1 MSAAKSAIR
10 PLRPGAFRIMVLVV
24 IATTAC
30 GGDSSADPASTT
42 TTTLISGIY
51 GGVSGS
57 GESSITTT
65 SAAPETPA
73 DEPLG
78 VAAGE
83 GSCAVGRYELDGAY
97 LFEQIA
103 AASGGGGAEMVDAL
117 PILELRDDFSAELS
131 MEGWMFRLSFPGESD
146 TVLATQSGGL
156 TGTWSVDDEGA
167 HTLAFTSDTVSV
179 QYLLETATGSFP
191 VPHGMDAPLPQPS
204 VPFEVD
210 CADGY
215 VVLEAE
221 DQQLGVTVYW
231 MFDRI

>member
-1 MSAAKSAIR
+1 M
-10 PLRPGAFRIMVLVV
+10 
-24 IATTAC
+24 
-30 GGDSSADPASTT
+30 
-42 TTTLISGIY
+42 
-51 GGVSGS
+51 
-57 GESSITTT
+57 
-65 SAAPETPA
+65 
-73 DEPLG
+73 
-78 VAAGE
+78 AAGE

-117 PILELRDDFSAELS
+117 PILELRDDSSAELS

-156 TGTWSVDDEGA
+156 TGTWSVDGEGA

-191 VPHGMDAPLPQPS
+191 VPQGMDAPLPPPS

-215 VVLEAE
+215 VVLAAE
-221 DQQLGVTVYW
+221 DQQLGITVYW